1 MNFPES
7 IFSVILIMDFRK
19 SIVSVIPDI
28 RYRESIFG
36 SPPSEARQI
45 QNQQRPMTRHRA
57 NE

>member
-45 QNQQRPMTRHRA
+45 QNQQRL
-57 NE
+57 